1 MPWAVIVNSMASMP
15 DRRLSPLLLLLFA
28 LSAQA
33 AGEFYCCQDASTGRR
48 ICADQLPDACR
59 GRAYRVLDSAG
70 NVTKEVAAP
79 LSAEQKSERAR
90 EESLQKQ
97 ADEHKREQRRKDQA
111 LLDTYATL
119 ADIDLSQK
127 KSEDDAR
134 FTLQAA
140 QSRVAAAR
148 KQQKKLEA
156 EAEFYKKKTLPAD
169 LDKALRAVNHEV
181 KVESELIDVKLR
193 ELEQIKTKYD
203 ADRKRFLELVSNPA
217 NRRPSNGHSP
227 R

>member
-1 MPWAVIVNSMASMP
+1 MP
-15 DRRLSPLLLLLFA
+15 DRRLSPLLLLLLA
-28 LSAQA
+28 LGAQA
-33 AGEFYCCQDASTGRR
+33 GGESYCCQEATSGRR
-48 ICADQLPDACR
+48 ICADTLPDACR

-70 NVTKEVAAP
+70 NVVKEVAAP
-79 LSAEQKSERAR
+79 LTAEQKIERAR
-90 EESLQKQ
+90 EETLQKQ

-119 ADIDLSQK
+119 ADIELSQK
-127 KSEDDAR
+127 KAEDDVR

-140 QSRVAAAR
+140 QSRIAAAR
-148 KQQKKLEA
+148 KQQQKLMA

-181 KVESELIDVKLR
+181 KVESELIDVKQR
-193 ELEQIKTKYD
+193 ELEQIKIKYD
-203 ADRKRFLELVSNPA
+203 TDRKRFLELVSNPA
-217 NRRPSNGHSP
+217 NRRSPNGNSP